1 MSRRRLN
8 TRFSYMADVIR
19 LRWLLAH
26 VSPEHHLELF
36 DQFPETR
43 LVWKAM
49 NTPPERLTWQVLQTL
64 IGDCNKATAY
74 RWLAALRDAGC
85 IGTCATA
92 GDREAA

>member
-8 TRFSYMADVIR
+8 VRFSYMADVIR

-49 NTPPERLTWQVLQTL
+49 NTAPERLTWQVLQAL

-85 IGTCATA
+85 IGTSATA
-92 GDREAA
+92 SDREAA